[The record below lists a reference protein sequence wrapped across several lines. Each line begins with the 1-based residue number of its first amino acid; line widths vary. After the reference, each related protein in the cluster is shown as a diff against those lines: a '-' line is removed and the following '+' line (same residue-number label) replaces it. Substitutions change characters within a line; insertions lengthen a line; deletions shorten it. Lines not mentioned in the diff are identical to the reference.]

1 MGRIIPY
8 MMENK
13 KCMKPPTRLMFG
25 KVKTRQHR
33 GVHKWE
39 GVPQNGWFILEI
51 LWNWMIWGYFYI
63 SNHHNLGD
71 WALKKKTRT
80 CCGETCE
87 TSWADD
93 LLASGDTNSWF
104 SWILHIQWMLL
115 SSIGS
120 HWSFGHATVHIIP
133 NHRRGCTT
141 SQHHINC
148 LLGSQQPIIET
159 INLHGSLVILVQQAP
174 SKNKHTLW

>member
-71 WALKKKTRT
+71 WALKKKRAPAAVKHVKLHGLMIYWHLGIRT
-80 CCGETCE
+80 LGSLEFYTSSECCFHQLVLIEVLDMPRS
-87 TSWADD
+87 TSSPTTD
-93 LLASGDTNSWF
+93 GVV
-104 SWILHIQWMLL
+104 LHR
-115 SSIGS
+115 S
-120 HWSFGHATVHIIP
+120 
-133 NHRRGCTT
+133 TT
-141 SQHHINC
+141 SIVCWEANNQ
-148 LLGSQQPIIET
+148 S
-159 INLHGSLVILVQQAP
+159 SKP
-174 SKNKHTLW
+174 SIFMVP